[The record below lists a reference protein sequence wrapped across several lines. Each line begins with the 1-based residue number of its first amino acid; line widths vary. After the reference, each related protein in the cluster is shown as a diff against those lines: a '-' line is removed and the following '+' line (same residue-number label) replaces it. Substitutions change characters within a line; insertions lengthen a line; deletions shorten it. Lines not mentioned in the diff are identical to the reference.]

1 MQFRFFHSLLC
12 GIAFVLGCSFLFCG
26 KSKRFRLGC
35 LHCRKRLRLLCRF
48 LRRKIPLRQL
58 CGNVA
63 GICACLIRRRGIRR
77 DTPQSGSFNGSIYD
91 LFFRGNFFPCHIMFL
106 LSVIFFPAH
115 WSQKSDEYRPSV
127 GRRKSDAGADRFL
140 QRNRSRKSR

>member
-1 MQFRFFHSLLC
+1 M
-12 GIAFVLGCSFLFCG
+12 AAVW
-26 KSKRFRLGC
+26 SKCTAVYVRTSQA
-35 LHCRKRLRLLCRF
+35 
-48 LRRKIPLRQL
+48 IRQ
-58 CGNVA
+58 
-63 GICACLIRRRGIRR
+63 
-77 DTPQSGSFNGSIYD
+77 TY
-91 LFFRGNFFPCHIMFL
+91 L